1 MANKYGSFQKILA
14 PLRKSYSVIL
24 FLILWEV
31 GCKTGL
37 INQNFVAAPSVIIK
51 TFWELAADGRIWS
64 HIMVSL
70 QRTVVGF
77 MLAIIIGI
85 PLGVFLGGGFK
96 TFERLVRPV
105 LYFWGQFNPFSL
117 FPVFMLLLG
126 IGEMSKIAMI
136 FWVSLWP
143 ILFNTITGVK
153 EVDPL
158 LLKASRSMG
167 ASRLLLFVRVVFPSA
182 LPYIFTGIKMSS
194 NIAFFMLIAA
204 EMIGASRGLG
214 WLIWNAQTNYQI
226 PVLYA
231 ATVTISLLGLIIGAI
246 FKSLEKKFVN
256 WKDAVSL

>member
-1 MANKYGSFQKILA
+1 MANKRGSFQKILS
-14 PLRKSYSVIL
+14 PLSKSYSVIL
-24 FLILWEV
+24 FLILWEA
-31 GCKTGL
+31 GSQAGL
-37 INQNFVAAPSVIIK
+37 VNPNFIAAPSVII
-51 TFWELAADGRIWS
+51 TTLWELAADGRIWP
-64 HIMVSL
+64 HVGVSL
-70 QRTVVGF
+70 QRTVAGF
-77 MLAIIIGI
+77 MLAIAVGI
-85 PLGVFLGGGFK
+85 PLGFFLGGGFN
-96 TFERLVRPV
+96 TFERLVKPV

-117 FPVFMLLLG
+117 FPVFILLLG
-126 IGEMSKIAMI
+126 IGETSKIAMI

-167 ASRLLLFVRVVFPSA
+167 AGRPLIFARVVFPAA
-182 LPYIFTGIKMSS
+182 LPYIFTGMKMSS
-194 NIAFFMLIAA
+194 SIAFFMLIAA

-231 ATVTISLLGLIIGAI
+231 ATVIISVMGLIIGAV

>member
-1 MANKYGSFQKILA
+1 MAEKYGSIQKIIS
-14 PLRKSYSVIL
+14 PLGKSYSVIL
-24 FLILWEV
+24 FLILWEA
-31 GCKTGL
+31 GCQAGFV
-37 INQNFVAAPSVIIK
+37 NQNFIAAPSVIIT
-51 TFWELAADGRIWS
+51 TFWEMASDGRIWP
-64 HIMVSL
+64 HIAVSL
-70 QRTVVGF
+70 QRTVAGF
-77 MLAIIIGI
+77 MLAIVTGI
-85 PLGVFLGGGFK
+85 PLGFLLGGGFK
-96 TFERLVRPV
+96 TFERLVKPV

-117 FPVFMLLLG
+117 FPVFILLLG
-126 IGEMSKIAMI
+126 IGETSKIAMI
-136 FWVSLWP
+136 YWVSLWP

-167 ASRLLLFVRVVFPSA
+167 AGRLLLFVRVVFPSA
-182 LPYIFTGIKMSS
+182 LPYIFTGMKMSS
-194 NIAFFMLIAA
+194 SIAFFMLIAA

-231 ATVTISLLGLIIGAI
+231 ATVVISLMGLIIGGL